1 MGDPV
6 TIWFREDDRNPGHTR
21 VSVFVGRYVGARG
34 HSGVLTLRTDEW
46 DEIVGKL
53 RDGDPCDLLDL
64 EPGTP

>member
-6 TIWFREDDRNPGHTR
+6 TVWLREDERTPTHVR
-21 VSVFVGRYVGARG
+21 VAVFVGRVDRHRAGQ
-34 HSGVLTLRTDEW
+34 LTIYPDQW
-46 DEIVGKL
+46 DEIVDKL

>member
-6 TIWFREDDRNPGHTR
+6 TIYLREDDRNPGHTR
-21 VSVFVGRYVGARG
+21 VSVFVGRHAGARG
-34 HSGVLTLRTDEW
+34 HSGVLIMRTDEW
-46 DEIVGKL
+46 DEIVDKL